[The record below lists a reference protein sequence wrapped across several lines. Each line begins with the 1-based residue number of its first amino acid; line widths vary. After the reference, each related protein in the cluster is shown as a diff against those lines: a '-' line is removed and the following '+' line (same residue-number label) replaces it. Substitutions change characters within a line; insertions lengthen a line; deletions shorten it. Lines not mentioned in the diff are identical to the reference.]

1 MRGQV
6 QASDREYRA
15 QVQAPDGEYHAQVQL
30 CAASYDAAPDAPLND
45 AYLAEVVPHD
55 RIPRTSQRCATGG
68 DIYGQMYQGGDA
80 VSKPVCGGFDS
91 QLSVPEA
98 G

>member
-1 MRGQV
+1 MMQTLARLSTMR
-6 QASDREYRA
+6 
-15 QVQAPDGEYHAQVQL
+15 
-30 CAASYDAAPDAPLND
+30 
-45 AYLAEVVPHD
+45 
-55 RIPRTSQRCATGG
+55 PRG

-80 VSKPVCGGFDS
+80 VSKTVCGGFDS